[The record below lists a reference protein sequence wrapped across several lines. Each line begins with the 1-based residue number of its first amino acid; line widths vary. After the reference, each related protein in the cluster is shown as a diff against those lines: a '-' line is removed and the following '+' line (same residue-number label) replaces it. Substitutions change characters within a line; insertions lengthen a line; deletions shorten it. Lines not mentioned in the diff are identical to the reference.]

1 MINTDP
7 QPDVT
12 GWRPARPVISFALLA
27 VVLTAGLSFA
37 GSVFFGN
44 IVVPVCLFALITGLG
59 IRGLLVSYPYD
70 MLGLCNGVTLIRAAL
85 VALLTGAIFAPDV
98 ERWLVFSIASTAFAL
113 DGLDG
118 WFARRYGLVS
128 AFGARFDME
137 SDALLG
143 AVLAL
148 ILLSGGLVGPE
159 VLVLGFMRYGFVALS
174 LFVPKLRG
182 ELPESLR
189 RKTICV
195 IQIATLILLVCPLTP
210 AALIYPLTVGV
221 AAMLSWSF
229 AIDTFRLLRTP
240 L

>member
-1 MINTDP
+1 MINTDR
-7 QPDVT
+7 QTNVT
-12 GWRPARPVISFALLA
+12 ARGPVRPLISFALLA
-27 VVLTAGLSFA
+27 LVLTIGLSFA
-37 GSVFFGN
+37 ASVFFRN
-44 IVVPVCLFALITGLG
+44 ILIPVGLFALITGLG
-59 IRGLLVSYPYD
+59 ARGLLVSYPHGT
-70 MLGLCNGVTLIRAAL
+70 LGLCNAVTLIRAAL

-98 ERWLVFSIASTAFAL
+98 HRWLVFSVACTAFAL

-118 WFARRYGLVS
+118 WLARRYRLTS

-148 ILLSGGLVGPE
+148 ISLSGGRAGPE

-174 LFVPKLRG
+174 FFVPKLRG

-195 IQIATLILLVCPLTP
+195 VQIATLIILVCPLTP
-210 AALIYPLTVGV
+210 AASIYPLTLG
-221 AAMLSWSF
+221 AAALLSWSF
-229 AIDTFRLLRTP
+229 AIDAFQLLRTRR
-240 L
+240 